1 MFRFEVFHDESSLFL
16 LRLGEINTPTD
27 MSNSKFK
34 KFSLLLFQVLFYIF
48 QSRPECTLRCTY
60 VRPLSWHVAAKVNRH
75 ALVSFLPRIYSFAI
89 FFFFYDPDRQLTAEP
104 DSLKGKKGKKRVNLL
119 TAAVMYIEYTHHHD
133 NNDIIAP
140 VTWGGDFPAFG
151 NERRRL
157 HGGCITSAFGCAATW
172 ASSWNCPF
180 YRDDMRYY
188 VRRPFLFFPDKKNLM
203 EITACTCRNFL
214 GLFFLFQFPASAAG
228 HQQPSP
234 RAACCT
240 YSTGWPLMIPADD
253 VILFFLL
260 PATASGKRKRIVSVV
275 HPDVFIFLSLWGT
288 LINIKG
294 ETPSY
299 HDKPPIFAT
308 VHSRKCPCV
317 APASF
322 YDYLRLPS
330 RQAQFFFSF
339 YLDSFSTFIY
349 IHTSSDYITLIK

>member
-203 EITACTCRNFL
+203 EITACTCRNFF
-214 GLFFLFQFPASAAG
+214 GLFFSFPIPSICCWPSTA
-228 HQQPSP
+228 QPPSCMLHVQH
-234 RAACCT
+234 RLT
-240 YSTGWPLMIPADD
+240 SDD
-253 VILFFLL
+253 PCRWRDPFF
-260 PATASGKRKRIVSVV
+260 PSSSNSKWKKEANCVSSSSGRLYISLSLGYTNKYKGRD
-275 HPDVFIFLSLWGT
+275 PFLS
-288 LINIKG
+288 
-294 ETPSY
+294 
-299 HDKPPIFAT
+299 
-308 VHSRKCPCV
+308 R
-317 APASF
+317 
-322 YDYLRLPS
+322 
-330 RQAQFFFSF
+330 
-339 YLDSFSTFIY
+339 
-349 IHTSSDYITLIK
+349 